1 MYNVVPYWGN
11 LYVNSNRGIEMRLFQ
26 TENIYGNEIIIVFEE
41 ITMIEKGDDS
51 ATIYFK
57 NGIDTEIPIE
67 KYEEFTEFIRNNAKT
82 W

>member
-1 MYNVVPYWGN
+1 VVPYWGN

>member
-1 MYNVVPYWGN
+1 
-11 LYVNSNRGIEMRLFQ
+11 MRLFQ

-67 KYEEFTEFIRNNAKT
+67 KCEEFAEFIRNNAKT

>member
-1 MYNVVPYWGN
+1 VVPYWGN

-57 NGIDTEIPIE
+57 NGIDTEIPS
-67 KYEEFTEFIRNNAKT
+67 KNMRSSLNL
-82 W
+82 